1 MNITL
6 KLISR
11 KGTFEEH
18 EFPKTTFAGIEELYG
33 IRLVYTFMIGIIS
46 RNLEYFL
53 ITNQVKS
60 VIKIFRQILEGSPAP
75 FHILRFYEWGCS
87 GIPIDNNLMTALS
100 SK

>member
-18 EFPKTTFAGIEELYG
+18 EFPKSTFAGIEELFG
-33 IRLVYTFMIGIIS
+33 IQLVYSFVIGIIS
-46 RNLEYFL
+46 RNFEYFL

-60 VIKIFRQILEGSPAP
+60 VIKIFRQILEGSPDSVSY
-75 FHILRFYEWGCS
+75 FTFLRMGLQRDS
-87 GIPIDNNLMTALS
+87 H
-100 SK
+100 

>member
-18 EFPKTTFAGIEELYG
+18 EFSKTTFAGIEELYG

-60 VIKIFRQILEGSPAP
+60 VIKIFRQILEGSPDSVSY
-75 FHILRFYEWGCS
+75 FTFLRMGLQRDSY
-87 GIPIDNNLMTALS
+87 
-100 SK
+100 